1 MGYFDENE
9 KTEETQESG
18 SKAEEIQALIE
29 GAGALSKEE
38 KRLEKER
45 KKEEK
50 RLEKERRKQ
59 EKMERRMQKEGIDE
73 LPDVSIADLKRA
85 AKEAAEESKRAMDE
99 VEGKTAGHGAPEEQS
114 DESQASDN
122 KHQNIITE
130 SQIKTTD
137 EEAEIMTE
145 GSASEQD
152 ADQDPDQN
160 SDQNETGSEKKS
172 RKKKKS
178 KQKERPEDVNIVKD
192 LLSLIIYIGIVV
204 LICFLIVTFVGRRTT
219 VHGDSMEP
227 TLQSGD
233 GLWIN
238 MLAYKFGEPK
248 RYDIIVFPYE
258 DDVNY
263 IKRIIGLPGE
273 TVQITDN
280 GDILINGEV
289 LVEPKS
295 FDRIRNNG
303 IASSPIT
310 LGPDEVFV
318 LGDNRNNSRDSRW
331 ADVGNIKLDKI
342 IGRAAFRL
350 LPLKKF
356 GSID

>member
-1 MGYFDENE
+1 MGNFDENE
-9 KTEETQESG
+9 KNEEKAEG
-18 SKAEEIQALIE
+18 STSEEIQALIE
-29 GAGALSKEE
+29 GTGELSKEE

-50 RLEKERRKQ
+50 RLEKERKKQ
-59 EKMERRMQKEGIDE
+59 EKLERRMQKEGIDD
-73 LPDVSIADLKRA
+73 LPNVSMADLKRA

-99 VEGKTAGHGAPEEQS
+99 VEGKASGTVTAASVDTDEKSSTDSTSGQREETPETAGATAAVN
-114 DESQASDN
+114 ESV
-122 KHQNIITE
+122 
-130 SQIKTTD
+130 
-137 EEAEIMTE
+137 
-145 GSASEQD
+145 
-152 ADQDPDQN
+152 
-160 SDQNETGSEKKS
+160 NETPTGETGVSEEDSEEEGREKK

-178 KQKERPEDVNIVKD
+178 RKKERPEDVNIVKD

-204 LICFLIVTFVGRRTT
+204 LICFLIVTYVGRRTT

-233 GLWIN
+233 SLWIN

-248 RYDIIVFPYE
+248 RYDIIVFPYQ

-273 TVQITDN
+273 TVQILDN

-289 LVEPKS
+289 LVEPIK

-331 ADVGNIKLDKI
+331 SDVGNIKLDKVV
-342 IGRAAFRL
+342 GRAAFRL
-350 LPLKKF
+350 TPLKKF